1 MYRGRGRGRD
11 VGVGIMANTGT
22 NIRTRA
28 KGGIVLPAP
37 KIRITGGSAAWTTYD
52 LPALNWAGG
61 TIQVQM
67 QPVTVSVY
75 DLPSGV
81 KVQLELERYSR
92 RNAGINAGNGQSG
105 KYRGWVHSSHGPNP
119 ANGNWTRG
127 GEHSGTSPAIKSLR
141 QTEWSVVNTN
151 VIDVTQSMLGFIA
164 SRDIAYRSPAA
175 AAPDYQPDLSVQGI
189 STVANAKMR
198 RPGKRFAYA
207 PAFHAGLFRFRYSI
221 ADTNDSRSPHISG
234 PESEIVAVST
244 EVFPFI
250 IDPVASSLSGK
261 QMATIS
267 PVYDPARLKAWVGP
281 TVRLP

>member
-1 MYRGRGRGRD
+1 
-11 VGVGIMANTGT
+11 MANTGT
-22 NIRTRA
+22 SVRQKA
-28 KGGIVLPAP
+28 SGGIVLPAP
-37 KIRITGGSAAWTTYD
+37 KIRITGGAAAWTVYD
-52 LPALNWAGG
+52 LPETNWSGG

-92 RNAGINAGNGQSG
+92 RVAGIYQNNGASG
-105 KYRGWVHSSHGPNP
+105 KQRQWVHPSHGPNP

-127 GEHSGTSPAIKSLR
+127 GEHSAVSPAIKSLR
-141 QTEWSVVNTN
+141 QTEWSVVNTD
-151 VIDVTQSMLGFIA
+151 VVDVTQPMLGFMAI
-164 SRDIAYRSPAA
+164 RDIQYRSHAA
-175 AAPDYQPDLSVQGI
+175 TSPDYQPDLSVQGI
-189 STVANAKMR
+189 STVASAKMH

-221 ADTNDSRSPHISG
+221 VDANDSRSPRISG

-250 IDPVASSLSGK
+250 IDPEASSLSGK

-267 PVYDPARLKAWVGP
+267 PVYDPARLKAWIGP

>member
-1 MYRGRGRGRD
+1 
-11 VGVGIMANTGT
+11 MASTGT
-22 NIRTRA
+22 TVRQKA
-28 KGGIVLPAP
+28 SGGIVLPAP
-37 KIRITGGSAAWTTYD
+37 KIRITGGAAAWTTYD

-92 RNAGINAGNGQSG
+92 RNAGINSGNGQSG

-127 GEHSGTSPAIKSLR
+127 GEHSAVSPAIKSLR
-141 QTEWSVVNTN
+141 QTEWSVVNTD
-151 VIDVTQSMLGFIA
+151 VVDVTQSMLGFIA

-175 AAPDYQPDLSVQGI
+175 TSPDYQPDLSVQGI

-221 ADTNDSRSPHISG
+221 VDANDSRSPRISG

-267 PVYDPARLKAWVGP
+267 PVYDPARLKAWIGP